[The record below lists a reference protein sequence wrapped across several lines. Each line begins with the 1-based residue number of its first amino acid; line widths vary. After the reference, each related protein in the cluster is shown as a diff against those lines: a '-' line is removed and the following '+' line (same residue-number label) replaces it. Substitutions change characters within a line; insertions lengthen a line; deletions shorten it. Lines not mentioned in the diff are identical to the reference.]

1 MVGRTIIFAML
12 IGLVIKRNQTSFPR
26 DVIELKSELTTT
38 KKWHFSKYFVEQPK
52 SETLSCTPDTFIT
65 HLNKGL
71 FTSFISAVCLQF
83 FVSF

>member
-38 KKWHFSKYFVEQPK
+38 KKWHFSKHFVK
-52 SETLSCTPDTFIT
+52 
-65 HLNKGL
+65 
-71 FTSFISAVCLQF
+71 
-83 FVSF
+83 